1 MIIGYAEW
9 EDTQKDILDRVNIGE
24 SISSLAREYGITP
37 NIMSLHVE
45 KLRKRK
51 KLLEENELYS
61 SMYYSEI
68 EVDAKIAK
76 RIVHCLNRVNVTT
89 INDLQKLSIE
99 ELLNIRNLGFGQIE
113 IMEKLGWIKR
123 DKTKT
128 KPSVGATTSL
138 LSGEPCSWKQRCE
151 ELEQLIFKRY
161 VLQNEV
167 NHIDEFLFHKLEPAI
182 ALREIKEG
190 KEEKEDE

>member
-1 MIIGYAEW
+1 MIVGYAEW
-9 EDTQKDILDRVNIGE
+9 EEVQKDILDRVNIGE
-24 SISSLAREYGITP
+24 SISSLAKEYGTTP
-37 NIMSLHVE
+37 GVMSLHVE

-61 SMYYSEI
+61 SMYYSEM

-76 RIVHCLNRVNVTT
+76 RIVHSLNRVNVTT

-99 ELLNIRNLGFGQIE
+99 ELLNVRNLGLGQIE
-113 IMEKLGWIKR
+113 VMEKLGWIQRDETEPKR
-123 DKTKT
+123 
-128 KPSVGATTSL
+128 SGYATTSL

-151 ELEQLIFKRY
+151 ELEQVIFKRY

-182 ALREIKEG
+182 ALRG
-190 KEEKEDE
+190 MKEEKEDEY